1 MPKIITATIQP
12 AWRWLTEPN
21 FTDDHEIRRKIRL
34 LLITL
39 ILQIG
44 MIRSPL
50 SQFAGLTSLQD
61 PLILTSAVVALTIL
75 LAFILARTRYYNW
88 GLGLVLVGQLV
99 FTIVSLV
106 EGDNFSDDAITSSL
120 AWLVI
125 PLLIGS
131 AIFPFFGLLALVGLN
146 LIAIAL
152 LPALFPAI
160 QTTGGA
166 IAFFI
171 VISVLVVVIN
181 IYRRGL
187 ERARRAELAE
197 RNQALQV
204 VQASLERR
212 VEERTQELVTVA
224 ALTERLSANLNLA
237 ELLVA
242 LVNRV
247 QELFSY
253 YHVHVYLV
261 DETGQNLVVAEG
273 TGSAGESLKAS
284 GHAIPLNA
292 PTSLVAQA
300 ARTGQVVRIDDVTQA
315 EDWLAN
321 PLLPDTRSEM
331 AVPILLA
338 GEAVGV
344 LDVQQDEVAG
354 LDEADAGVL
363 RALAN
368 QVAVAIRNA
377 QAFAQTE
384 AALAEARALQEQ
396 YLAQSWQETQLGG
409 EEYHYHRPDAPQ
421 PDGVAMAAQSAVTE
435 LIKIQD
441 RVIGRLQLQETDLTR
456 QRRLTDQELAF
467 VRAIADQVGQT
478 AESLRLFEETRQQA
492 DYERLLGEVT
502 QKIRQAPNLEALAK
516 TAAESLHEVLGGSG
530 GRVTFQVETSQ
541 PDPDRNNGH

>member
-502 QKIRQAPNLEALAK
+502 QKIRQAPNLESLAK